1 MLING
6 HKLYLA
12 DVKEPPTLSSWIHYQ
27 QSLTD
32 KLQQATGS
40 ANIVLL
46 SQQWVKPSWWD
57 KYLLMIDDPVIFQRE
72 ITMQS
77 QDVAYWYAKTLIPQQ
92 CYDLNPDF
100 FNRLQQES
108 VRNLVFDCEQVKRVQ
123 MLSYP
128 VDINCIEYSWAKK
141 YLPKLETELWVRY
154 SEYSFLD
161 QESFYLLEILLPEL
175 AQV

>member
-100 FNRLQQES
+100 FNLHTVREGWTAAGFLKRFLHHGQNQNLRVVLPHPIQEK
-108 VRNLVFDCEQVKRVQ
+108 VLGTWHDGRQRGTAYQ
-123 MLSYP
+123 G
-128 VDINCIEYSWAKK
+128 
-141 YLPKLETELWVRY
+141 
-154 SEYSFLD
+154 
-161 QESFYLLEILLPEL
+161 
-175 AQV
+175 